1 MANSTAMANNYKIQG
16 EMGMKKKIVVVG
28 LGLMG
33 GSIAKAIRK
42 YTDNEVYGLNRTH
55 EVAEEAVADGVL
67 NGIADDNIIAQA
79 DIMIISL
86 YPQAIVD
93 FLLANMPKMKKGA
106 IIVDLAG
113 VKKYLDEKL
122 TEPAKNAGVYF
133 IGGHPMA
140 GKEFSGYSFSDAD
153 LFQGASMILVP
164 NDSSPLWAV
173 DEMDALFNSL
183 GFSQVV
189 RCSPE
194 QHDSMIA
201 FTSQLAH
208 IVSSAYI
215 KSPEAL
221 RHNGYS
227 AGSYKDLAR
236 VAKLNEHMW
245 TELFL
250 KNKQPLVREIDEI
263 ISHLK
268 EYRDAIEND
277 EQENLCKLLR
287 EGRERKES
295 IG

>member
-1 MANSTAMANNYKIQG
+1 
-16 EMGMKKKIVVVG
+16 MKKKVVIVG

-33 GSIAKAIRK
+33 GSMAKAIHK
-42 YTDNEVYGLNRTH
+42 YTDNEIYGYNRTL
-55 EVAEEAVADGVL
+55 EVAQRALNDGVID
-67 NGIADDNIIAQA
+67 GIADDEIISQA

-86 YPQAIVD
+86 YPQATVD
-93 FLLANMPKMKKGA
+93 FLIEKMPKMKKGA
-106 IIVDLAG
+106 IIVDLVG
-113 VKKYLDEKL
+113 VKQYLDEKL
-122 TEPAKNAGVYF
+122 TEPAKQAGVYF

-140 GKEFSGYSFSDAD
+140 GKEFSGYAFADAD
-153 LFQGASMILVP
+153 LFKGASMILVP

-173 DEMDALFNSL
+173 DEMDGLFTSL
-183 GFSQVV
+183 GFGQVV

-227 AGSYKDLAR
+227 AGSYKDLTR
-236 VAKLNEHMW
+236 VAKLNENMW

-250 KNKQPLVREIDEI
+250 KNKQPLIREIDEI
-263 ISHLK
+263 ILHLK
-268 EYRDAIEND
+268 EYRDAIAND
-277 EQENLCKLLR
+277 EQENLCTLLR